1 VPTDSLNLFKGA
13 LLHIK
18 SFDSHKG
25 HDPKDKFIFVVGKKN
40 PSTVIA
46 FLITSQKT
54 YLQSVYAREIVRVE
68 VGVNRHLKKESYILC
83 HQQELLDV
91 AELEAGFTHGPVSNC
106 GSLRVLLPQVRSVV
120 EDSDSLARREIEEI
134 LAVLDS

>member
-1 VPTDSLNLFKGA
+1 VPSESLNLFKGA
-13 LLHIK
+13 LLHIE
-18 SFDSHKG
+18 SFDSDKG
-25 HDPKDKFIFVVGKKN
+25 YDPKDKYVFVVGKKN
-40 PSTVIA
+40 PSTVIV
-46 FLITSQKT
+46 FLITSQQT

-91 AELEAGFTHGPVSNC
+91 AELEAGFTHGSVSNR
-106 GSLRVLLPQVRSVV
+106 GSLSALLPQVRSTV

-134 LAVLDS
+134 LTVLDS